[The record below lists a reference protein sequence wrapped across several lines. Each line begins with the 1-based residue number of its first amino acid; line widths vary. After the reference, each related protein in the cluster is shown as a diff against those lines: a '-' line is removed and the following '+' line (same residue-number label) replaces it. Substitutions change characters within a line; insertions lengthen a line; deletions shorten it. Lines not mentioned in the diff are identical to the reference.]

1 MDYLISLGRIRRSKA
16 TPAAHVAHVLLY
28 CVSSKRTPVRRYDQL
43 VSDRERGGLSMP
55 STLARQKDICTLSY
69 DCATNVLL
77 RRRRSHD
84 QVLRMKRQ
92 GSPPF
97 CGADNRNNQEG
108 DHSCGH
114 AGFKM
119 WLCQRVARLA
129 GCSGDMK
136 GLNCVSKCYGQAQR
150 QLVYLCP
157 SSSRSH
163 HSAFPAVQAMML
175 GALVL
180 TVALSLQVL
189 AAPTPIEV
197 EQRADSSVTVIN
209 AATIASYAPYTNFAA
224 ATYCP
229 GVADWSCKAC
239 KRVPGFIPYATGGN
253 GNDVQYCNLSVLTDT
268 NAFFGTLSTSLFPG
282 VTSAVQVHSGFRDAH
297 AATAATILA
306 AVKKV
311 IAERSAT
318 KVTLVGHSLGGALAA
333 LDALYL
339 KLNLASTIAIKAV
352 TYGQPRVGNQ
362 EFADLFQQ
370 KITDYSRIT
379 NIEDEIPIVPGR
391 FLGYHHSSG
400 EKHIKYTGDW
410 RACAGQDNTSE
421 DCIVGSVPT
430 LLQGNL
436 IDHLGPYE
444 GVWIGTLS
452 C

>member
-1 MDYLISLGRIRRSKA
+1 
-16 TPAAHVAHVLLY
+16 
-28 CVSSKRTPVRRYDQL
+28 
-43 VSDRERGGLSMP
+43 
-55 STLARQKDICTLSY
+55 
-69 DCATNVLL
+69 
-77 RRRRSHD
+77 
-84 QVLRMKRQ
+84 
-92 GSPPF
+92 
-97 CGADNRNNQEG
+97 
-108 DHSCGH
+108 
-114 AGFKM
+114 
-119 WLCQRVARLA
+119 
-129 GCSGDMK
+129 
-136 GLNCVSKCYGQAQR
+136 
-150 QLVYLCP
+150 
-157 SSSRSH
+157 
-163 HSAFPAVQAMML
+163 MML

-253 GNDVQYCNLSVLTDT
+253 GNDVQYWYVGWWPSGSSVVVAHEGTDPTQFLSVLTDA

-306 AVKKV
+306 AVKKI

-410 RACAGQDNTSE
+410 RACAG
-421 DCIVGSVPT
+421 
-430 LLQGNL
+430 
-436 IDHLGPYE
+436 
-444 GVWIGTLS
+444 
-452 C
+452 